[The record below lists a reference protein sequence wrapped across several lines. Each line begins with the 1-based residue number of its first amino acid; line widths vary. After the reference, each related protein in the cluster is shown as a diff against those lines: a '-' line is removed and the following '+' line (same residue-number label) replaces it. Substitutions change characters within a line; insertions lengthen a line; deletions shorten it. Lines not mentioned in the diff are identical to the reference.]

1 MADNVQIPSIAGG
14 LPLNAL
20 GTSGFRVAESWG
32 LWLLGHRSV
41 LRLTAPA
48 AQRAELDLKLYL
60 PYDQQQVS
68 LNLNGTAIFQTTR
81 QPTAVG
87 EFSSR
92 LLVQLVKGPNTL
104 TITSSKSSRDGFN
117 VPFAPKDASDLS
129 VALSQLEFRPVQERA
144 GVLYGPQ
151 PANFLRNTYASAGKQ
166 GLTLFV
172 RRPEAQQLHYRLL
185 RRFEHQSFDFYLDGQ
200 LVGSLPAQT
209 PGTLLVGQ
217 FKLPQAD
224 SPGVRS
230 VSVSSRALA
239 SPIKLATTAHDS
251 PDVQFYVQQLNVTAE
266 GTAAAALASV
276 LVAPA
281 LAALLA
287 CFFWWLL
294 FRRQRS

>member
-1 MADNVQIPSIAGG
+1 MPWEHRD
-14 LPLNAL
+14 
-20 GTSGFRVAESWG
+20 SGWAESWG

-129 VALSQLEFRPVQERA
+129 VALSQLEFRARSRA
-144 GVLYGPQ
+144 GGR
-151 PANFLRNTYASAGKQ
+151 A
-166 GLTLFV
+166 V
-172 RRPEAQQLHYRLL
+172 R
-185 RRFEHQSFDFYLDGQ
+185 
-200 LVGSLPAQT
+200 
-209 PGTLLVGQ
+209 
-217 FKLPQAD
+217 
-224 SPGVRS
+224 
-230 VSVSSRALA
+230 
-239 SPIKLATTAHDS
+239 
-251 PDVQFYVQQLNVTAE
+251 
-266 GTAAAALASV
+266 AAA
-276 LVAPA
+276 
-281 LAALLA
+281 
-287 CFFWWLL
+287 
-294 FRRQRS
+294 RQLSEEHLRLGG